1 VSGEG
6 KCDRWI
12 AGFDMCKVDEACESE
27 VRVCTRMI
35 LDFRLVKTEGA
46 TSAEQLSH
54 YMLDRSQVEVFVH
67 VYRTQSC
74 MYNFGN
80 LQQPHCRVKR
90 HIKAELR
97 LGPTSFGW
105 CKVKI
110 HANEPLQ

>member
-12 AGFDMCKVDEACESE
+12 AGFDMCTVDEACESE

-67 VYRTQSC
+67 VYRTQSAC
-74 MYNFGN
+74 TISGTYSNRTAGSKGISKPN
-80 LQQPHCRVKR
+80 SDSALPASGGVK
-90 HIKAELR
+90 
-97 LGPTSFGW
+97 
-105 CKVKI
+105 
-110 HANEPLQ
+110 